1 MKSLK
6 SLLILCAFPF
16 ISLAGDGEC
25 NMKKAKK
32 VFSKCS
38 ACHSVNKGGAT
49 ILGPN
54 LFGVVGR
61 ESGAVQSFPYSPALI
76 DYKKTW
82 TEAELHKFL
91 ENPMKVVPGTMMAFR
106 GLKKIEDRN
115 AVICLLEEN
124 K

>member
-6 SLLILCAFPF
+6 LLLMLCAFPF
-16 ISLAGDGEC
+16 ISLAGDGVC

-32 VFSKCS
+32 VFSKCA

-82 TEAELHKFL
+82 TEAELHKFI